1 MSEAAVHAR
10 RAAIDEAV
18 AAVRDRTAFAPGVA
32 ILWPNGLDALPAA
45 VAAETVIEGYALPHL
60 AAGVP
65 GEPARLVLGTLEGE
79 RVAVLQA
86 RLRRYDGHTL
96 QQVAF
101 PVRVLRVLGAE
112 TLMVAA
118 DCAALAPTWAAGE
131 LMLVDDHINLLGDN
145 PLVGPNLDDLG
156 PRFPDMSVA
165 YDPRLRQDAERT
177 ALAQRTVLRRGVY
190 AALEGP
196 SRATRAE
203 YRMVRTLGA
212 DAVGTGVV
220 AEVIAARHM
229 SMRVLGLAVVVQV
242 ALPDA
247 LQPLGEDE
255 VQAVMAAAEDRLTGL
270 VRGVLAARKS

>member
-18 AAVRDRTAFAPGVA
+18 AAVRDRTDLAPGVA
-32 ILWPNGLDALPAA
+32 ILWPYGLDALPAA
-45 VAAETVIEGYALPHL
+45 VAAEAVIEGDALPHL
-60 AAGVP
+60 AQ
-65 GEPARLVLGTLEGE
+65 GEPARLVLGILEGE

-96 QQVAF
+96 QQVVF
-101 PVRVLRVLGAE
+101 PVRVLRALGAE
-112 TLMVAA
+112 TLLVAA
-118 DCAALAPTWAAGE
+118 DCTALAPTWAAGE

-212 DAVGTGVV
+212 DAVGTGMV

-229 SMRVLGLAVVVQV
+229 AMRVLGLAVVVQV

-255 VQAVMAAAEDRLTGL
+255 VQAEMAAAEDRLTGL
-270 VRGVLAARKS
+270 VRGVLAARES